1 MSTGTKFLILCVFS
15 LLLVTEGQRRRRR
28 DCPRGVTGQCI
39 SEELCSALN
48 HKVYGHATMVVTKRC
63 KPGKNGEQRVC
74 CERFPECKEVA
85 SGIGYRGRLNSSESG
100 KPCLPWQFPDHF
112 FSGGE
117 TTAEAGNFCRSL
129 DYVGPG
135 TDACRFSDLA
145 CFTANGIDGFEFCS
159 LPLCSELR
167 NQTSPTTAE
176 AEECKRTSM
185 GKEYRGHR
193 NTTVSGRICQRW
205 YRDIPHK
212 VKGAA
217 LLSENYPD
225 ETIHAARNYCR
236 NPDGDAK
243 GPWCYTTDEEVKWEY
258 CDVPFCPGA
267 SGTEVK
273 TMETF
278 PATRTVV
285 QETSTECI
293 PDQYGRGYRGKRNST
308 VSGRACRRWDD
319 PEKNDDSYFSDED
332 DTWENFCR
340 SPAYRQREGVWCY
353 TTDPDVIWEYC
364 DVPQCPTDD
373 CKTSVCGEE
382 YQGFRNTTRSGKSCV
397 RWDDERLKGEFMFSD
412 WMQRAEA
419 NNYCRNFPPNYDVM
433 PWCMIQNEFGDLQE
447 EYCAVPLCS
456 DKIENITKDFER
468 DFQELMTRNL
478 IDCSGH
484 KDFIKYN
491 FGGLAAISLCWTP
504 IGGSETKVFEYPFLA
519 LIGRKRS
526 GPLASL
532 GSWDFFCGGTL
543 ISADFII
550 TAAHCFVDGVPEI
563 VRLREHDIR
572 GDVEGEPLPIDTPVA
587 QLIIHPNYKAP
598 SFENDIALIRLE
610 NKLTAF
616 DETVRP
622 ACLPR
627 LRQPLHPGT
636 LVKAIGWGTVGF
648 SAAKTPVPIEVDF
661 PVWDSLNCSA
671 HYANRKEVYPRGLPI
686 GKVICAGA
694 PGKDKVGGLR
704 HWKSNSRAPASDQ
717 SPSLLLPGG
726 HFLSGKDTCQG
737 DSGGPLLLDRL
748 QTNTVSID
756 RTAGSVTL
764 QYELAGITSG
774 GFACGT
780 LLPGVY
786 TRIESY
792 LEWILQSIVEAR
804 KV

>member
-1 MSTGTKFLILCVFS
+1 MKTFLVLCCVFS
-15 LLLVTEGQRRRRR
+15 LLLVTEGRRRRR
-28 DCPRGVTGQCI
+28 RWECPRGVTGQCI

-63 KPGKNGEQRVC
+63 KPGKNGEHRVC
-74 CERFPECKEVA
+74 CERFPECKEEA
-85 SGIGYRGRLNSSESG
+85 SGISYRGRLNVSESG
-100 KPCLPWQFPDHF
+100 RTCLPWTQSDHWR
-112 FSGGE
+112 E
-117 TTAEAGNFCRSL
+117 YIEAGSEFTKTLTANFCRSM
-129 DYVGPG
+129 DYADEYYKTYPG
-135 TDACRFSDLA
+135 YPEFCVAIFTDLA
-145 CFTANGIDGFEFCS
+145 CLVKTGNYPGNYSSSYERVELEFCS

-193 NTTVSGRICQRW
+193 NTTVSGRTCQRW
-205 YRDIPHK
+205 YRHVPHQ

-273 TMETF
+273 PREKLPNTQ
-278 PATRTVV
+278 TVV
-285 QETSTECI
+285 PETSTECL
-293 PDQYGRGYRGKRNST
+293 PDQYGWGYRGKRNFT
-308 VSGRACRRWDD
+308 ISGRVCRRWD
-319 PEKNDDSYFSDED
+319 NDKREWGGKWSSYSDD
-332 DTWENFCR
+332 DYTENFCR
-340 SPAYRQREGVWCY
+340 NEYNHPRGPWCY
-353 TTDPDVIWEYC
+353 TTDGIWENC
-364 DVPQCPTDD
+364 DVPQCPTND
-373 CKTSVCGEE
+373 CKTSIRGED
-382 YQGFRNTTRSGKSCV
+382 YQGIRNITGDGLPCL

-433 PWCMIQNEFGDLQE
+433 PWCMAVTRVILSVERR
-447 EYCAVPLCS
+447 YCGVPLCS
-456 DKIENITKDFER
+456 DKVADITKDLKGNL
-468 DFQELMTRNL
+468 QEIMTRNL
-478 IDCSGH
+478 IDCSTGVSFH
-484 KDFIKYN
+484 RIKPSPKLALVCYSPA
-491 FGGLAAISLCWTP
+491 GGR
-504 IGGSETKVFEYPFLA
+504 ETKVFEYPFLA

-550 TAAHCFVDGVPEI
+550 TAAHCFVDVVPEI

-572 GDVEGEPLPIDTPVA
+572 GDVEGEPLPIDSPVA

-610 NKLTAF
+610 NKVTAF
-616 DETVRP
+616 DGTVRP

-627 LRQPLHPGT
+627 LRQLLEPGT
-636 LVKAIGWGTVGF
+636 MVKAIGWGTVGF
-648 SAAKTPVPIEVDF
+648 SAPKTPVPIEVDF
-661 PVWDSLNCSA
+661 PVWDSLNCSE
-671 HYANRKEVYPRGLPI
+671 HYANRKEYPRGLPI

-694 PGKDKVGGLR
+694 P
-704 HWKSNSRAPASDQ
+704 
-717 SPSLLLPGG
+717 
-726 HFLSGKDTCQG
+726 GKDTCQG

-756 RTAGSVTL
+756 RTAVSVTL

-774 GFACGT
+774 GFA
-780 LLPGVY
+780 
-786 TRIESY
+786 
-792 LEWILQSIVEAR
+792 
-804 KV
+804 